1 MMNNLNYSYWTSTV
15 QTFKKNKVALF
26 FLFTMI
32 GFTAFTLIQPYLP
45 NQKSPDVIYVDEATG
60 LQLIN
65 RPPSSE
71 FWFGTNSIGQDMWAR
86 IWSGTRMSLFI
97 GFTVSLWENFIGLIV
112 GIIWGY
118 VRKFESTISI
128 IYNVL
133 SNIPK
138 VIILILLAY
147 TLKPGVLT
155 MIFVMCITGWLDTA
169 RLVRNLTV
177 IIRDREYNIAS
188 RILGTPTYRIILK
201 NILPYLVS
209 VLVLKTTL
217 SIPAAIGYEVFLTY
231 IGLGLPA
238 SIPSLGNLI
247 NEGRGY
253 IAVSSLRYQLM
264 IPTMILSIIT
274 VSFYTVGNAFADAS
288 DPKNHF

>member
-1 MMNNLNYSYWTSTV
+1 MMNSIKYSYWNS
-15 QTFKKNKVALF
+15 TFKTFMKNKVSVF

-32 GFTAFTLIQPYLP
+32 GLIVFTLIQPYLP
-45 NQKSPDVIYVDEATG
+45 NQKSPNVIYVDETTG

-65 RPPSSE
+65 RPPDRQ

-86 IWSGTRMSLFI
+86 IWSGTRVSLLI
-97 GFTVSLWENFIGLIV
+97 GFTVALWENLIGLILGV
-112 GIIWGY
+112 IWGY
-118 VRKFESTISI
+118 VRKLENIITS

-133 SNIPK
+133 NNIPK
-138 VIILILLAY
+138 VIVLILLAY
-147 TLKPGVLT
+147 TMKPSMLN

-169 RLVRNLTV
+169 RLVRNMVV

-188 RILGTPTYRIILK
+188 RILGTPTPRIMFR

-209 VLVLKTTL
+209 MFVLKTTL
-217 SIPAAIGYEVFLTY
+217 SIPAAIGYEVFMTY
-231 IGLGLPA
+231 IGVGLPA

-247 NEGRGY
+247 NEGREY
-253 IAVSSLRYQLM
+253 IIVPSLRYQLM
-264 IPTMILSIIT
+264 IPALVLSIIT
-274 VSFYTVGNAFADAS
+274 VSFYTVGNSLADAS

>member
-1 MMNNLNYSYWTSTV
+1 MMDNFNYSYWNSTIK
-15 QTFKKNKVALF
+15 TFKKNRLALF
-26 FLFTMI
+26 FLFIMI
-32 GFTAFTLIQPYLP
+32 GLIAFITIQPYLP
-45 NQKSPDVIYVDEATG
+45 NQKSPTIIHIDKATG

-65 RPPSSE
+65 QAPSKE

-97 GFTVSLWENFIGLIV
+97 GFTVALWENLIGLIIGV
-112 GIIWGY
+112 LWGY
-118 VRKFESTISI
+118 VRSLESLIST

-133 SNIPK
+133 NNIPK

-147 TLKPGVLT
+147 TMKPSVLT

-169 RLVRNLTV
+169 RLVRNLV
-177 IIRDREYNIAS
+177 IIIRDREYNIAS
-188 RILGTPTYRIILK
+188 RILGTPTYRIIQK

-209 VLVLKTTL
+209 IIVLKTAI

-238 SIPSLGNLI
+238 SIPTLGNLI
-247 NEGRGY
+247 NEGRAY
-253 IAVSSLRYQLM
+253 IAVSSLRYQLA
-264 IPTMILSIIT
+264 IPALVLSIISI
-274 VSFYTVGNAFADAS
+274 SFYTVGNAFADAS

>member
-1 MMNNLNYSYWTSTV
+1 MMKNLKYSYWTSTIEA
-15 QTFKKNKVALF
+15 FKKNKLALF
-26 FLFTMI
+26 FLYTII
-32 GFTAFTLIQPYLP
+32 GLIAFIIIQPYLP
-45 NQKSPDVIYVDEATG
+45 NQKSPVAIYIDKATG
-60 LQLIN
+60 FQLIN
-65 RPPSSE
+65 RPPSKE

-86 IWSGTRMSLFI
+86 IWAGTRMSLLI
-97 GFTVSLWENFIGLIV
+97 GFTVALWENFIGLMV
-112 GIIWGY
+112 GLVWGY
-118 VRKFESTISI
+118 VRRLEGIIST

-133 SNIPK
+133 NNIPK
-138 VIILILLAY
+138 TIILILLAY

-155 MIFVMCITGWLDTA
+155 IIFVMCITGWLDTA
-169 RLVRNLTV
+169 RLVRNLVV

-188 RILGTPTYRIILK
+188 RILGTPGYRIAYK

-209 VLVLKTTL
+209 TLVLKISL

-231 IGLGLPA
+231 IGLGLPVG
-238 SIPSLGNLI
+238 IPSLGNLI

-253 IAVSSLRYQLM
+253 ITVASLRYQLM
-264 IPTMILSIIT
+264 IPAIVLSIIT